1 MLMWQQRA
9 SLRSLAGADKD
20 EEGSRGLKTLWE
32 AWAVTAKLQATTR
45 RLRQECRRRKTLRIL
60 EAVNSENIH
69 QAAKR
74 FGPKQVKR
82 RLQLRSAEG
91 HIQFQEA
98 EFQKIFKYCT
108 ALFSGPGHTPVTLS
122 QDVVF
127 AEEELQRAL
136 GRLAAGKAMPSPS
149 ARLCCG
155 NLLPNRLHLLFYDS
169 SIITYGKV
177 PPHSLCDSTCQ
188 SLLSYRSRGSPCG
201 HLIN

>member
-1 MLMWQQRA
+1 MEALTAARSRGNLNPRLSTALGVQHHTVRDTIMLMWQQRA

-108 ALFSGPGHTPVTLS
+108 ALFSGPGHTPVTPVS
-122 QDVVF
+122 
-127 AEEELQRAL
+127 
-136 GRLAAGKAMPSPS
+136 GR
-149 ARLCCG
+149 RI
-155 NLLPNRLHLLFYDS
+155 H
-169 SIITYGKV
+169 
-177 PPHSLCDSTCQ
+177 
-188 SLLSYRSRGSPCG
+188 
-201 HLIN
+201 